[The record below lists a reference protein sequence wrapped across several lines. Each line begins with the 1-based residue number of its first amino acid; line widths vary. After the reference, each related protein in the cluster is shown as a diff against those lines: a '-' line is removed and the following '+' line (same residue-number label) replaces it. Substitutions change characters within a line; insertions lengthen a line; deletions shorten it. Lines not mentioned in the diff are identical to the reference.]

1 MEGARAAAR
10 AKNAVEAKQAMQA
23 MAARPGRPRVHARV
37 LRYPWSGS
45 GMVVVVRNGA
55 RFRCSVSKAELVR
68 EILKVKWLMFDE
80 IKSSLAGAPLRLRAG
95 SPTHPMVF
103 AWWLSTKK
111 FSYC

>member
-1 MEGARAAAR
+1 MTAM
-10 AKNAVEAKQAMQA
+10 KAKQAMQA

-37 LRYPWSGS
+37 LRYPGSGS
-45 GMVVVVRNGA
+45 GMVVVGA
-55 RFRCSVSKAELVR
+55 RFGRSRFRCSVSKAELAR
-68 EILKVKWLMFDE
+68 EILKVKWLMFYE
-80 IKSSLAGAPLRLRAG
+80 IKSSLAGAPLSLRAG